1 VLADAFSSI
10 NLMTQEEYIKLFEK
24 YQEGKLTEDEKNSL
38 LSYQD
43 DFELRNNPW
52 DVQAM
57 GVKEEVQDEIYYRI
71 SQQIQQKS
79 SSRRYISWLAAAS
92 VLIALFSL
100 AYYFQNQEDSLQKPK
115 ITQNQTQENG
125 IKPGKKGAILKLSD
139 GSEIVLNETKDGF
152 VKYDGSAKINK
163 QNDLLSYKSDDNTN
177 ESVFNMIYTPKGG
190 QYKVELEDGT
200 KVWLNAASSL
210 RFPTVFDNNKRV
222 VELQGEAYFEVAK
235 NINKPFRVLVNNAS
249 QHKKM
254 EVEVLGTHFNI
265 QAYHNEDF
273 KTTLVEGAVKV
284 NNQSQNSFILTPG
297 EQSTLSSKSEKL
309 VVKKANVKEA
319 LAWKNGLFIFDKE
332 HIYTIMNKISR
343 WYDVEIVYEGNMEN
357 KEFVGTISRDE
368 NLSEV
373 LKTLELTGTI
383 KFKVEGRKVI
393 VK

>member
-1 VLADAFSSI
+1 MLANAFSSI
-10 NLMTQEEYIKLFEK
+10 NLMTQEDYIKLYEK
-24 YQEGKLTEDEKNSL
+24 YQEGKLTEDEEQSL
-38 LSYQD
+38 LNYHD
-43 DFELRNNPW
+43 DFELAEYQW
-52 DVQAM
+52 DEEKM
-57 GVKEEVQDEIYYRI
+57 GVKANVQAEIYSQI
-71 SQQIQQKS
+71 SKEIHKTS
-79 SSRRYISWLAAAS
+79 SKRNFTWLAAAS
-92 VLIALFSL
+92 ILLAVFSL
-100 AYYFQNQEDSLQKPK
+100 FYYFQSQDKNLNDNQIVKKTL
-115 ITQNQTQENG
+115 IQEEL
-125 IKPGKKGAILKLSD
+125 KPGKNRAILKLSD

-152 VKYDGSAKINK
+152 VKYDGNAKINK
-163 QNDLLSYKSDDNTN
+163 QNDLLSYKSGDNTN

-210 RFPTVFDNNKRV
+210 RFPTVFNDDKRV

-235 NINKPFRVLVNNAS
+235 NKNKPFKVLVNDAS
-249 QHKKM
+249 HHKKM

-368 NLSEV
+368 SLSEV